1 MKKLIFLLVLL
12 CGACSTHHGNF
23 TVVSNKIV
31 NVKDF
36 DLTNSP
42 KQKNVMGEDRKH
54 IILWFSTGTP
64 TVAAALNDVSRK
76 TDTDLL
82 TNASIE
88 YSEWYIPLIYGQKA
102 WIVRGDAVKTRD
114 N

>member
-1 MKKLIFLLVLL
+1 MRKFVILLALL
-12 CGACSTHHGNF
+12 CGACTTHHGNF
-23 TVVSNKIV
+23 TLVSNKIV

-42 KQKNVMGEDRKH
+42 KQKNAVGEDRKH
-54 IILWFSTGTP
+54 IIFFYSTGTP
-64 TVAAALNDVSRK
+64 TVAAALNDVFRN

-88 YSEWYIPLIYGQKA
+88 YSYWYIPLIYGQRA
-102 WIVRGDAVKTRD
+102 WVVTGDAVKTRD